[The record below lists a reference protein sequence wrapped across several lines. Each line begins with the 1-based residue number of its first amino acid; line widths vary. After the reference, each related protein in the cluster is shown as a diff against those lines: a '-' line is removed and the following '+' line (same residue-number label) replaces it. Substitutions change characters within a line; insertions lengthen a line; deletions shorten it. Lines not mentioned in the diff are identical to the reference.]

1 MHQLFRAIGTVSCLL
16 PWILLLSGARTAA
29 GDNVEPSKR
38 YNILPRRAAVPRVR
52 LYLNDAMIN
61 IFSQQPSLQNVPQ
74 SRADMAPNAAPFH
87 AAPNKNPLFL
97 RSLINSASNK
107 LVHGAFAGKRFDA
120 PGSPFLPPG
129 GPLGSPGGP
138 LGFPG
143 SPLGSPGGL
152 FRSPG
157 GPFGSPG
164 NPFVSPGGSPGPHG
178 IPLGV
183 PGQGLPPQAFAG
195 GPLAGAGLQYFP
207 QQRPLVPHPAQV
219 AQPAGQKLTQKEFQQ
234 YMKAAAASKHVDTD
248 NYLTKD
254 QFQEYLKLATS
265 DKKNKIKGAQSTLTP
280 GEFEKLVL
288 DAQHDLLKGKPNKG
302 KLKTLTHEDFKKFFE
317 KENGRPGSAAT
328 PGKKHKRGHYSP
340 SASSFSSSGSASF
353 SDEYSSPPKYLPAHP
368 PKFESESEVY
378 PEVFPAHQIETEDQ
392 LTKRSVLDA
401 LWRAFQA
408 ITGGALTIGGHLA
421 RGGGAL
427 LEAKGKLIAS
437 AGPVVSDFGRTVAA
451 KAVAPGYSSVHS
463 HVTPYH
469 NYRDYVEESHAP
481 QSSLLQTAYDVASSL
496 KVAALGTTK
505 AVADLISELSS
516 ASAKAYLLK
525 D

>member
-29 GDNVEPSKR
+29 GDNVEPSKS
-38 YNILPRRAAVPRVR
+38 
-52 LYLNDAMIN
+52 
-61 IFSQQPSLQNVPQ
+61 SQQPSLQNVPQ

-378 PEVFPAHQIETEDQ
+378 PEVFPAHQIETVMRPKSLLMSTRVIKIPILGGPTDQ
-392 LTKRSVLDA
+392 KVGLGCPLESFPGHHRRSFDH
-401 LWRAFQA
+401 WRPP
-408 ITGGALTIGGHLA
+408 GARRRRSA
-421 RGGGAL
+421 RGKRKVDRQRWTCRVRLWTDCRCQGRRSRL
-427 LEAKGKLIAS
+427 LICPRELKL
-437 AGPVVSDFGRTVAA
+437 T
-451 KAVAPGYSSVHS
+451 H
-463 HVTPYH
+463 
-469 NYRDYVEESHAP
+469 
-481 QSSLLQTAYDVASSL
+481 
-496 KVAALGTTK
+496 
-505 AVADLISELSS
+505 
-516 ASAKAYLLK
+516 
-525 D
+525 

>member
-29 GDNVEPSKR
+29 GDNVEPSKS
-38 YNILPRRAAVPRVR
+38 
-52 LYLNDAMIN
+52 
-61 IFSQQPSLQNVPQ
+61 SQQPSLQNVPQ

-451 KAVAPGYSSVHS
+451 KAVAPGYSSVHVS
-463 HVTPYH
+463 
-469 NYRDYVEESHAP
+469 
-481 QSSLLQTAYDVASSL
+481 
-496 KVAALGTTK
+496 
-505 AVADLISELSS
+505 
-516 ASAKAYLLK
+516 
-525 D
+525 